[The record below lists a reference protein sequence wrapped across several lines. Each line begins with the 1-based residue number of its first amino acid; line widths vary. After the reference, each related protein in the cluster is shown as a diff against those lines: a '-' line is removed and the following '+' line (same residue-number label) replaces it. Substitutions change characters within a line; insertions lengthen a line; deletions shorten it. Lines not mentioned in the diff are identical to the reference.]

1 MGAQPEQPPA
11 EPAPGEPGAGSG
23 SSETAVERFGP
34 LALERLRKDDG
45 RSLIIYSR
53 AEPPR

>member
-11 EPAPGEPGAGSG
+11 EPEPGEPGAGSG